1 MTGSFEGKYPKDLV
15 NKSVYA
21 DDNQVLIGYVAKEI
35 DHLIVVFSESNR
47 HVRFDIPKSEITVA
61 GSSVIIQNSHSVL
74 SRYKVKKDAAF
85 PEGKGLKPAAEE
97 EYIREE
103 EIERKEKKKTLE
115 AKVVERTGETEP
127 IKRLNLAI
135 MSHTSIMIQIAR
147 TACHVFKSKKNHFN
161 ILSHLQSR
169 KSNKDMTKSNLRT
182 WTDNDESNLWLKAVI
197 LNDKGDFIDA
207 ILLYLEDAKYQL
219 KEGSMTH
226 AALSCSCA
234 ANCMTNIG
242 HLEEARRLYAEAA
255 KIYVENAN
263 KVMGDSIRE
272 GLWLLREA
280 YENYSLALDQQN
292 AKQVYDWYVSIAS
305 RISPF
310 YNLNEKLEIAGFR
323 KESIEIQ
330 QYSDIR
336 VCPLTKEA
344 KKAVDDFFLVRA

>member
-1 MTGSFEGKYPKDLV
+1 MTSSFEGKYPKDLV

-35 DHLIVVFSESNR
+35 DDLIVVFSESNR
-47 HVRFDIPKSEITVA
+47 HVRFDIPKSEITLA
-61 GSSVIIQNSHSVL
+61 GGPVIIQNSRSVL

-85 PEGKGLKPAAEE
+85 PEGKSLKPAAEE
-97 EYIREE
+97 EYIHEE
-103 EIERKEKKKTLE
+103 KIERREKKTLE
-115 AKVVERTGETEP
+115 AKVTERTGETEP
-127 IKRLNLAI
+127 IKRLILAI
-135 MSHTSIMIQIAR
+135 MSHTSIMIQIPR
-147 TACHVFKSKKNHFN
+147 TARYVFKSKKNHFN

-207 ILLYLEDAKYQL
+207 ILVYLEDAKYQL
-219 KEGSMTH
+219 KAGSMTH

-263 KVMGDSIRE
+263 KVIGDSIRE
-272 GLWLLREA
+272 CLWLLREA
-280 YENYSLALDQQN
+280 HENYSLALDQQN

-344 KKAVDDFFLVRA
+344 KQAVDDFFLVRA